1 MSGYNVTPVS
11 DLTTGKNFGSI
22 LGNNRSVY
30 TDVGNIY
37 NINVY
42 GTENAEIEALK
53 QRVDGLERLLLSKDE
68 IIKTKGAGDGG
79 VLLHG
84 ILPLLRL
91 VLGLGCGRGG

>member
-1 MSGYNVTPVS
+1 M
-11 DLTTGKNFGSI
+11 GKNFGSI

-42 GTENAEIEALK
+42 GTEKAEIEALK

-68 IIKTKGAGDGG
+68 IIKTKDD
-79 VLLHG
+79 
-84 ILPLLRL
+84 IIKLLRKYVNKKL
-91 VLGLGCGRGG
+91 

>member
-11 DLTTGKNFGSI
+11 DLTTGEKTSALF

-42 GTENAEIEALK
+42 GTEKAEIEALK
-53 QRVDGLERLLLSKDE
+53 Q
-68 IIKTKGAGDGG
+68 A
-79 VLLHG
+79 
-84 ILPLLRL
+84 
-91 VLGLGCGRGG
+91 C

>member
-1 MSGYNVTPVS
+1 MLGYNVTPVS

-68 IIKTKGAGDGG
+68 IIKTKDD
-79 VLLHG
+79 
-84 ILPLLRL
+84 IIKLLRKYVNKKL
-91 VLGLGCGRGG
+91 

>member
-42 GTENAEIEALK
+42 GTETVSYTHL
-53 QRVDGLERLLLSKDE
+53 
-68 IIKTKGAGDGG
+68 T
-79 VLLHG
+79 
-84 ILPLLRL
+84 LPTNRE
-91 VLGLGCGRGG
+91 V

>member
-42 GTENAEIEALK
+42 GTEIT
-53 QRVDGLERLLLSKDE
+53 R
-68 IIKTKGAGDGG
+68 
-79 VLLHG
+79 
-84 ILPLLRL
+84 
-91 VLGLGCGRGG
+91 

>member
-11 DLTTGKNFGSI
+11 DLTTGKNFVSI

-42 GTENAEIEALK
+42 GTEKAEIEALK

-68 IIKTKGAGDGG
+68 IIKTKDD
-79 VLLHG
+79 
-84 ILPLLRL
+84 IIKLLRKYVNKKL
-91 VLGLGCGRGG
+91 